1 MMAQCLSNAL
11 VLKNQLETHG
21 ALLELMCQGLLLGA
35 GNTLYFDPG
44 GDDRGVYILQLQ
56 FL

>member
-35 GNTLYFDPG
+35 GNNSIF
-44 GDDRGVYILQLQ
+44 
-56 FL
+56 